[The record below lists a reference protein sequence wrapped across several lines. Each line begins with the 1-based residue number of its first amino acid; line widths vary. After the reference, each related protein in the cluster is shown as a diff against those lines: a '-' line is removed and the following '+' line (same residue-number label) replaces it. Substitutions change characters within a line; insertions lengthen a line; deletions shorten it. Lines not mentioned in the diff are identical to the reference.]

1 MRDRNS
7 SVQMGTFSSHSLE
20 KEKAFPFIYTLV
32 NAASNLITSATGQVI
47 PLWSP
52 NGANNAPC
60 ATGLSNICPPAIGPG
75 QTVSIPVVL
84 DPDYNFK
91 LLNIKYLAYYL
102 TPGATLSSWQQ
113 TQVQASPTYSAIG
126 FIDFTGA
133 SYGNDQPFYGMPDG
147 VFVQNPNISG
157 VPSAVLSALFG
168 TVPAFIKAGAVYTV
182 SGSTSTVGG
191 ATLALTATPS
201 SGSTLKVSNSNPDI
215 GIAYV
220 TPPTYSG
227 NGIAAYYIYSGA
239 SSIWQSIP
247 SSQYS
252 SSKSIVPIGPIY
264 GFSDLTS
271 LTDLGDLQALSLSQT
286 YNGLVNII
294 ATANGVVPS
303 GAPVFTGSVG
313 IPITK
318 GNLYPIITGQ
328 NGILKIFPGQE
339 MGSNITYGIPSIG
352 AQVTVL
358 NTNADVALAQNGTVG
373 YYQFNQGSGGVQAW
387 ETYENTYQY
396 LPVLTGVGNS
406 TNFLVNNKLVYAGTA
421 QYPITGFIDFTQA
434 APSGWVPYSGRFFIA
449 SATGTIGAGWG
460 FTGSVTAG
468 QVIQDSGS
476 IVAPGIPGNPM
487 VAQIG
492 INGTDLV
499 ITTKTNTNAYNNV
512 TIKIVTGGSGGIA
525 IDALGNI
532 VITLNGTSDSVTNIA
547 SYPVT
552 GTNPYLFTSPG
563 NGALYLGA
571 QAIIPLSQYVS
582 LVNIFASGAGN
593 GYFTAG
599 NLSVSGTYSG
609 GIAVT
614 PAANSTIIVLNTD
627 TNFAVTNGNGI
638 SGKYQYISG
647 AWTLLQ
653 AGTAGIDYSAGTDWI
668 QWPGR
673 PYYEYITVKL
683 WSPSMSNSV
692 LYGGLDASGKGP
704 LPFPIQNLQG
714 DGCGFAAVRTPFL
727 LPRSGV
733 LMVELTNNHPTN
745 PLYVSAIIRGMKVRV

>member
-147 VFVQNPNISG
+147 VFVQDPNISG

-168 TVPAFIKAGAVYTV
+168 TVPASIKAGAVYTV

-220 TPPTYSG
+220 TPPTFSG

-247 SSQYS
+247 SSQYNS
-252 SSKSIVPIGPIY
+252 SDAILPASAYNVY

-271 LTDLGDLQALSLSQT
+271 LTDLNDLFTVTQSLNEFG
-286 YNGLVNII
+286 YNPFFII
-294 ATANGVVPS
+294 ATASGTVPS
-303 GAPVFTGSVG
+303 GTNVNSLSNG

-318 GNLYPIITGQ
+318 GNLYIIVTTQTFIRVFPIA
-328 NGILKIFPGQE
+328 NGIV
-339 MGSNITYGIPSIG
+339 PSIG
-352 AQVTVL
+352 GQVTVL

-476 IVAPGIPGNPM
+476 IVTPGIPGNPM

-492 INGTDLV
+492 INGSDLV

-563 NGALYLGA
+563 NNALYWGA

-582 LVNIFASGAGN
+582 LVNIFEPGAGN

-692 LYGGLDASGKGP
+692 LYGGLDASGKGL